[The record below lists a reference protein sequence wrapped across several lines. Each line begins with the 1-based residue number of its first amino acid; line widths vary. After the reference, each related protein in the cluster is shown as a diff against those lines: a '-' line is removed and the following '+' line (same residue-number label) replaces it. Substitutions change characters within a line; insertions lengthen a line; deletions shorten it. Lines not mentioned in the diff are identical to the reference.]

1 MLTLFVWEYA
11 RMCGIAR
18 CKSLWLRDDGR
29 SFCSRVCCAGHRG
42 RTWPWREHLGHPF
55 PGALFSM
62 FQALPGFYFLYFAFQ
77 CWRLN
82 SGLHIQVSSTVH
94 WVPDPA
100 LWKKF
105 PPPSIISLLFPL
117 VPPTQLLP
125 ETFELFFYE
134 SIMSIPE
141 MNPYATPFLQDL
153 PSRVLRDTPPHTPVP
168 VNAPHLT
175 HQHSPLE
182 EMPNHDYH

>member
-1 MLTLFVWEYA
+1 MMGGASAAGSVVLGPEAEPGREENTWA
-11 RMCGIAR
+11 TP
-18 CKSLWLRDDGR
+18 SLELW
-29 SFCSRVCCAGHRG
+29 
-42 RTWPWREHLGHPF
+42 
-55 PGALFSM
+55 FSM

-82 SGLHIQVSSTVH
+82 SGLHTQVSSTVH

-100 LWKKF
+100 LWKEF

-117 VPPTQLLP
+117 VPPTQLQP
-125 ETFELFFYE
+125 ETFGLFFYE

-141 MNPYATPFLQDL
+141 RNPYATPSLQDL

-168 VNAPHLT
+168 VNAPHLAC
-175 HQHSPLE
+175 QHSPLE